1 MPIKFGFSDNAR
13 CCKLLDGSYRKVKQR
28 RGGSSTSFT
37 LHPKA
42 KIVQKMTTYGT
53 IFYYFPVKN
62 ILSVGPKVVTNPV
75 SLRM

>member
-1 MPIKFGFSDNAR
+1 MPVKFGFSDNA
-13 CCKLLDGSYRKVKQR
+13 CCYKLLDGSYQKVKQR
-28 RGGSSTSFT
+28 HGSSSISFT
-37 LHPKA
+37 LYPKA

-53 IFYYFPVKN
+53 MLYYFPVKN